1 MPKRVCPHC
10 RKKVHYKAT
19 ACPYC
24 TRSLEPVSFWKTG
37 SGRFLILIGILWL
50 FGVIA
55 QSIPEKEQTKPQKQ
69 VQNEVETP
77 ERAISK
83 LTATQLIEEAKKAL
97 ADGYKPNND
106 ITKTTLGRVADAEI
120 YLNAIKNLENDAQ
133 RTEVEKLRKE
143 IERRNKEIEKASKIV
158 AEKMFVRL
166 RSDRISLVSTLT
178 KEHRQ
183 DGWDGLIFEATGNDK
198 KTIKMTFNKFQQGT
212 RLTEGELV
220 SILGTILTP
229 NIVSRLKNVE
239 FEKGE
244 FVDGKKRSYDFEI
257 SRQYFD
263 KMQEVYKSMT
273 GGR

>member
-37 SGRFLILIGILWL
+37 SGRFLILIGILGL

-77 ERAISK
+77 ERA
-83 LTATQLIEEAKKAL
+83 
-97 ADGYKPNND
+97 

-166 RSDRISLVSTLT
+166 RSDRI
-178 KEHRQ
+178 
-183 DGWDGLIFEATGNDK
+183 
-198 KTIKMTFNKFQQGT
+198 
-212 RLTEGELV
+212 
-220 SILGTILTP
+220 
-229 NIVSRLKNVE
+229 
-239 FEKGE
+239 
-244 FVDGKKRSYDFEI
+244 
-257 SRQYFD
+257 
-263 KMQEVYKSMT
+263 
-273 GGR
+273 